1 MEIYRD
7 APDEIFAFENI
18 LRNILNF
25 KNFKTWIK
33 ENGKNFEEDNLFE
46 GYKFFIETSL
56 RCLINEI
63 VVDSSLGLNGDDI
76 FRRADFTGKDI
87 FELPNSSE
95 KTKIIK
101 YLALLLEDI
110 TISKNSEDLLKK
122 CDSLLLFLN
131 KIKKIYENSK
141 LKEGIKINK
150 DKMLKYLS
158 LYWTHIFLMDNQ
170 KGVPHG
176 YSLPLLK
183 NKLSPEK
190 MKKSLKGFQYSL
202 KYIIE
207 LNYGSLEGK
216 RLNDLIKSEQLK
228 EEDIGERSSGLNDL
242 ISLIGDENEE
252 SELND
257 LINPEQLKEEN
268 KELTKKVLNDL
279 IQDLSE
285 DEERGIREDKDIS
298 NWRSIDRFFSIMQ
311 KEIMDPLEKEIEENF
326 TMNRFFVAKDMDKSD
341 LIEGIKD
348 LPNPKYLELNDKESV
363 FKKLDLKFLFYEIQ
377 TLDTKRQLVFN
388 GVPAFIYASKGF
400 AISREEEDLDE
411 PVKIIRFVHPEKGVN
426 GNNYSYAVL
435 IEAYGSIA
443 DHSGWLVF
451 YDCCG
456 DYSGFSGSQH
466 AHAESFI
473 KSYLKKGLIEIQ
485 EFKVD
490 LNYFK
495 EYLAKKDVTRS
506 FDEEESILKNLEE
519 SSKRRR
525 LESETGHYKGLSLE
539 LFVYYLHSKKEPFEK
554 IDWDVRYDPDIE
566 FDVVFKRGDKITFC
580 ECKWSKNNKNNFS
593 ENVLKILKDS
603 KFKEDWGEFEEKNV
617 EKIYFSSKENE
628 RLREN
633 SKKKGYKYLSV
644 EKNFKEVYPE
654 FREQINR
661 FKFLSEVLD
670 EKI

>member
-25 KNFKTWIK
+25 ENFKTWIK

-56 RCLINEI
+56 RCLMYKIA
-63 VVDSSLGLNGDDI
+63 VDSSLGLNGDDI

-101 YLALLLEDI
+101 YLALILEDI

-141 LKEGIKINK
+141 IREGIKFDK

-158 LYWTHIFLMDNQ
+158 LYWTHIFLMDNE
-170 KGVPHG
+170 KGVPAG
-176 YSLPLLK
+176 YYHSLLK
-183 NKLSPEK
+183 DKLSPEK

-216 RLNDLIKSEQLK
+216 RLNDLINS
-228 EEDIGERSSGLNDL
+228 
-242 ISLIGDENEE
+242 
-252 SELND
+252 
-257 LINPEQLKEEN
+257 EQLKEEN
-268 KELTKKVLNDL
+268 KE
-279 IQDLSE
+279 SE
-285 DEERGIREDKDIS
+285 MDKHIS
-298 NWRSIDRFFSIMQ
+298 DWHSIDRFFSIMQ

-348 LPNPKYLELNDKESV
+348 LPSPRYLELNDKESV

-400 AISREEEDLDE
+400 AISKEEEDVDE

-435 IEAYGSIA
+435 IESYGSIA

-473 KSYLKKGLIEIQ
+473 KSYLKKGLIEVQ

-495 EYLAKKDVTRS
+495 EYLAKKDVIRS
-506 FDEEESILKNLEE
+506 FDEEISSLEE
-519 SSKRRR
+519 ASKRREELSEAVKKEISSLEEASKRRR
-525 LESETGHYKGLSLE
+525 LNSEMDICKGLLME
-539 LFVYYLHSKKEPFEK
+539 LFVYYLHSKKESLPEK
-554 IDWDVRYDPDIE
+554 IDWNVRYDPDIE
-566 FDVVFKRGDKITFC
+566 FDVVFKGGNKITFC
-580 ECKWSKNNKNNFS
+580 ECKWSKDNKNNLG
-593 ENVLKILKDS
+593 EKVLKILKNS
-603 KFKEDWGEFEEKNV
+603 KFREDWGEFKEKNV
-617 EKIYFSSKENE
+617 EKIYFSFKENE
-628 RLREN
+628 NERRFKE
-633 SKKKGYKYLSV
+633 KKGYKVLSV
-644 EKNFKEVYPE
+644 EKDFKEVYPE
-654 FREQINR
+654 FREKINR
-661 FKFLSEVLD
+661 FKFLSKGLD